1 METKSN
7 REWMVKVRDKCGFKN
22 WLIVSSVG
30 SSGGLALFWKDDI
43 TIHVQKYSM
52 SHIDAF
58 VDGGEG
64 VGWWWLTGFY
74 GNLDTAKRHESWSL
88 LRSIK
93 DMSQLPWIAIGDFK
107 DGNFCPTRGYLARP
121 DPNGPDFTWSDKE

>member
-1 METKSN
+1 
-7 REWMVKVRDKCGFKN
+7 MVKVRDKCGFKN

-74 GNLDTAKRHESWSL
+74 GNPDTAKRHESWSL

-107 DGNFCPTRGYLARP
+107 DGNFCPTRGYLA
-121 DPNGPDFTWSDKE
+121 